1 MRCGRPAAAAL
12 GILTLLVLGVAAA
25 QAPAS
30 AASAMSAPGVGSV
43 VIQTVP
49 SLPGV
54 TIRLGGLS
62 ALSDGAGRA
71 TFSAVP
77 LSGAAARV
85 GVKAQVVSDGLRVR
99 LYRVGIDPYHP
110 SFQRRLLV
118 ELAEDRQVDI
128 TVVTPN
134 GKAVDPSGITGL
146 SMTDNLGSTLTLGG
160 KQLSRPV
167 WLESL
172 IPALGKDGIYGRL
185 VTYTL
190 QSVTVHGSNVVNQ
203 GQLRLVPFSAS
214 KWVIHGLFFDL
225 SVRATD
231 ALAGSPAGTKVKL
244 VFPDKSNITKAMGSL
259 HSARFADLPRGDYTV
274 IVQGGV
280 MNLRSPLRLSRDQE
294 LSEKVVTTGDA
305 ALSMLVVLGG
315 AALLYAF
322 GNYRRRT
329 APRPAGGGGFP

>member
-1 MRCGRPAAAAL
+1 MRGRRPAAAVL
-12 GILTLLVLGVAAA
+12 GILALLALGVDPVAAA
-25 QAPAS
+25 A
-30 AASAMSAPGVGSV
+30 APGVGSV

-54 TIRLGGLS
+54 MIRLGGLS
-62 ALSDGAGRA
+62 AVSDGAGQA

-77 LSGAAARV
+77 LTDAMARV

-99 LYRVGIDPYHP
+99 LYRVARDPNHP

-118 ELAEDRQVDI
+118 ELAEDRRVDI
-128 TVVTPN
+128 AVVTPE
-134 GKAVDPSGITGL
+134 GKRVDPSGITQL
-146 SMTDNLGSTLTLGG
+146 SMTDNLGSALALSG
-160 KQLSRPV
+160 KQLARPV

-172 IPALGKDGIYGRL
+172 VPAFGKDGIYGRL

-190 QSVTVHGSNVVNQ
+190 QSVTVSGSNVVNQ
-203 GQLRLVPFSAS
+203 GQLHLIPFWAS
-214 KWVIHGLFFDL
+214 TWVIHGLFFDL

-244 VFPDKSNITKAMGSL
+244 VFPDKSNITQAMGSL
-259 HSARFADLPRGDYTV
+259 HSVRFVDIPRGDYTV

-280 MNLRSPLRLSRDQE
+280 MNLRSPLRLSRNQE

-305 ALSMLVVLGG
+305 SLLMLVVLGG
-315 AALLYAF
+315 AALLHAF

-329 APRPAGGGGFP
+329 APRPAGGGRFP